1 QCACEVRGHVAGAG
15 GGGSPAVSSRE
26 SGNGGRA
33 VSNGLSV
40 KDLGKA
46 YRTYRSELQRF
57 ARWFGIPVR
66 PATENW
72 VLRDISFSVGPGE
85 AVAIAG
91 QNGAGKSTLLKL
103 IPGTTRPTE
112 GAVHVAGSVSAML
125 ELGMGFDPELTGR
138 ENVFASAGLMG

>member
-1 QCACEVRGHVAGAG
+1 MEPALPACNGVPRRADLWCDARHQCACEVRGHVAGAG

-72 VLRDISFSVGPGE
+72 VLRRSEERRV
-85 AVAIAG
+85 
-91 QNGAGKSTLLKL
+91 
-103 IPGTTRPTE
+103 
-112 GAVHVAGSVSAML
+112 
-125 ELGMGFDPELTGR
+125 
-138 ENVFASAGLMG
+138 